1 MFILSFRIFR
11 NRKSKPF
18 RRSSK
23 SVPII
28 RVAAPKTANGSM
40 HNDLCDKATPRE
52 FHAIHRAKSSFQFS
66 LGDIEVSPPPSTSR
80 YCTDAEPTSPS
91 PPVTVPPPCPS
102 TASTPPT
109 VTAGRT
115 PLARLTTP
123 IAPGKSACA
132 ANIPPSPAAGAPQP
146 RLPSVGGGSSALPP
160 PSPALPCND
169 RAVAVAVAAGG
180 GGSVQ

>member
-40 HNDLCDKATPRE
+40 HNDLCDKATPRD

-66 LGDIEVSPPPSTSR
+66 LGDIEVSPPLIDVSLL
-80 YCTDAEPTSPS
+80 Y
-91 PPVTVPPPCPS
+91 
-102 TASTPPT
+102 
-109 VTAGRT
+109 GR
-115 PLARLTTP
+115 
-123 IAPGKSACA
+123 
-132 ANIPPSPAAGAPQP
+132 
-146 RLPSVGGGSSALPP
+146 
-160 PSPALPCND
+160 
-169 RAVAVAVAAGG
+169 RADVAVAASDSPAPVPFHGLHPAHRNGRENTSGAAHHSHRSRQERLRREHPAVARRGG
-180 GGSVQ
+180 AAAASAVGWRGLVGVAAAVAGPAL